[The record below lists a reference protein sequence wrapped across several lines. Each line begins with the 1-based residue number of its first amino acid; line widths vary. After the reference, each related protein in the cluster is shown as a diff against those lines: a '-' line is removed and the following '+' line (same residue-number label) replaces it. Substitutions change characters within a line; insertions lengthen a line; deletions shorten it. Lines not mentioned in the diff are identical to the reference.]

1 MCTTALRS
9 PGANVGI
16 GFEAGRRLSP
26 PKCARR
32 RPRWFSLA
40 GGLLLLLITT
50 LGVVWAFVVAHI
62 ALVAF

>member
-9 PGANVGI
+9 PGANVE
-16 GFEAGRRLSP
+16 FEAGRRLSP

-32 RPRWFSLA
+32 RPRWFSRA

-50 LGVVWAFVVAHI
+50 LGVVWAFVALAHI